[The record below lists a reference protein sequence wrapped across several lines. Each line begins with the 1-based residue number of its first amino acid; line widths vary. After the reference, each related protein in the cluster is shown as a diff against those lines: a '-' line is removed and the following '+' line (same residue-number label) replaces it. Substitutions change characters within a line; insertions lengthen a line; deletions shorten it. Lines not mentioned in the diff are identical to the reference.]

1 MSNSKVIQAIQT
13 LRKFCYSH
21 ETCSSC
27 PWYQFAEDMGF
38 MCYVEK
44 LIDDDRFE
52 NALKGSP
59 WVVGNAVIDDD
70 L

>member
-1 MSNSKVIQAIQT
+1 MTNSKVIQAIQT

-21 ETCSSC
+21 ELCGAC
-27 PWYQFAEDMGF
+27 PWYHLTEDMGF
-38 MCYVEK
+38 ICYVEK

-59 WVVGNAVIDDD
+59 WIVGNAVIDDD